1 MFDMKA
7 ILSGAA
13 IALALATIGTSA
25 QAETFHRT
33 NTEIGYEVHVGDSPK
48 GKTSEQVR
56 AELIAAK
63 ADKKEWFFTNLNAA
77 KPGWMVKTEK
87 TREQVKQERDSVTP
101 EEQARIDEIYNTG
114 A

>member
-1 MFDMKA
+1 MKE
-7 ILSGAA
+7 IISGAA
-13 IALALATIGTSA
+13 IAIALSTIGFSA

-33 NTEIGYEVHVGDSPK
+33 NTEIGYEVHVGDNPA

-56 AELIAAK
+56 EELLAAK
-63 ADKKEWFFTNLNAA
+63 ANKKEWFFTNLNAA

-87 TREQVKQERDSVTP
+87 TREQVAHERDSVTP